1 VEVWLVYVSLSSLS
15 IETDLGSS
23 PYGAKP
29 NACTFVNIFYSYI
42 HTHIHKH
49 THTRRRKETV
59 RLIIYLFII
68 CFCFCFWFWFWF
80 LVFRDRVSLYSSGCP
95 GTHFV
100 EQAGLKLRNLPASA
114 SRVLGLK
121 ACATICCVT
130 PKIECSATSVLY
142 KQNLDKQNA
151 MKPDE
156 GY

>member
-1 VEVWLVYVSLSSLS
+1 MEVWLVYVSLSSLS

-80 LVFRDRVSLYSSGCP
+80 LVFRDRVSLCSLACSETRCID
-95 GTHFV
+95 
-100 EQAGLKLRNLPASA
+100 QAGLELKRLKRSTCLCLPRA
-114 SRVLGLK
+114 
-121 ACATICCVT
+121 T
-130 PKIECSATSVLY
+130 PKCLCSFNCT
-142 KQNLDKQNA
+142 Q
-151 MKPDE
+151 
-156 GY
+156 